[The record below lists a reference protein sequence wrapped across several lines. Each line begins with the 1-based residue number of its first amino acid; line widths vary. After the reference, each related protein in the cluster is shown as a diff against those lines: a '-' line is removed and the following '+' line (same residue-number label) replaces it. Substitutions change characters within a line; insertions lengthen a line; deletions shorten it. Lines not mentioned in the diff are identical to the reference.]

1 MLLSGAAARGS
12 WSGVSLN
19 SDPQPEGYSYV
30 NLAVVTTVG
39 TGGTQ
44 IVATRPRPTGL
55 SGESR
60 TTRRSTPACRAGFT
74 GQPVKPALPYGFVV
88 GCPGTLTS

>member
-1 MLLSGAAARGS
+1 VVLLSGASCPGKS
-12 WSGVSLN
+12 SGVVMN

-39 TGGTQ
+39 MRGPQ
-44 IVATRPRPTGL
+44 IAATRPTESHLSAKRPYF
-55 SGESR
+55 
-60 TTRRSTPACRAGFT
+60 C
-74 GQPVKPALPYGFVV
+74 VV

>member
-1 MLLSGAAARGS
+1 MLLSWVLLSGTSGPGKS
-12 WSGVSLN
+12 YGVSSN

-39 TGGTQ
+39 IATAE
-44 IVATRPRPTGL
+44 IVATRPR
-55 SGESR
+55 
-60 TTRRSTPACRAGFT
+60 TT
-74 GQPVKPALPYGFVV
+74 QKPCYGFVV